1 MAWLQLSWKLDIL
14 DKNEKSDEP
23 SLQFIFVTIFD
34 GVVRIH
40 PHKTGNLFKGG
51 GFGTGSIGW
60 PGNRPFGIFNSRNVP
75 TVRNPFLG
83 LVVRAVELD
92 NSGDSDREKDYQNL
106 QDAVQRA
113 VEDTLRAGGVPDSTI
128 LWRAANGVRL
138 IDNFGDDDDR
148 IGVSARAFPNYGR
161 EIAAAIE
168 AEPRL
173 RSGGTIMAD
182 TIRPIELG
190 FIEADAHYKLIDSE
204 IRIVTNTPQPTQ
216 P

>member
-14 DKNEKSDEP
+14 DKNEKNDEP
-23 SLQFIFVTIFD
+23 SLQFLFVTIFD

-51 GFGTGSIGW
+51 GFGVGTIGW

-75 TVRNPFLG
+75 TARNPFLG

-92 NSGDSDREKDYQNL
+92 NSGSSDRDLDYQNL
-106 QDAVQRA
+106 QDAVRSA
-113 VEDTLRAGGVPDSTI
+113 VEDTIRIGSVPDSTI
-128 LWRAANGVRL
+128 LWRAANKVKL

-148 IGVSARAFPNYGR
+148 IGVSARAYPNYGR
-161 EIAAAIE
+161 EVAAAIE

-173 RSGGTIMAD
+173 RRGGRIMAD

-190 FIEADAHYKLIDSE
+190 FMEEDAHYKLIESE
-204 IRIVTNTPQPTQ
+204 IRVVTNDPQPSH